1 MTPPVLSVVVA
12 VQHAR
17 ANLAAIVAA
26 LNPAAHPEV
35 DFLFCYTDADA
46 DTPGEVRAHSHARA
60 LSCAPGSLIPHLWRD
75 GIYAARGDY
84 VALTTAHCVPDAAWV
99 DELMRLCRTDPVA
112 VGGVIENDPDSDAKG
127 WAIFLQRYIGFAPPQ
142 SARAIHEIAADN
154 ALYRRRDILAQ
165 ADLLPG
171 GFWEPSF
178 HARFRAAGQTL
189 RLDPALHMWHRN
201 RYSPGQFFRQRLA
214 HGREFGLA
222 RALRLSTARRF
233 MLVVLAPLLPLVFL
247 RKIFLAVWRHG
258 KHRRELLWA
267 LPWLLFF
274 LTGWGWG
281 EARGY
286 AESLARTDTSVST
299 TGQ

>member
-1 MTPPVLSVVVA
+1 MLSVIVA
-12 VQHAR
+12 VQYAR
-17 ANLAAIVAA
+17 ENLAAIVAA
-26 LNPAAHPEV
+26 LNPAAQPQV

-46 DTPGEVRAHSHARA
+46 NTPGEVGAASHVRA

-75 GIYAARGDY
+75 GIQAARGHY
-84 VALTTAHCVPDAAWV
+84 VALTTAHCVPDTAWV
-99 DELMRLCRTDPVA
+99 DELLRLCRTDPVA

-142 SARAIHEIAADN
+142 AARVIHEIAADN

-165 ADLLPG
+165 ADLLDH

-178 HARFRAAGQTL
+178 HARFRAAGQNL
-189 RLDPALHMWHRN
+189 QLDPVLHVWHRN
-201 RYSPGQFFRQRLA
+201 RYSSGQFFRQRLA

-222 RALRLSTARRF
+222 RALRLSPLRRF
-233 MLVVLAPLLPLVFL
+233 LLVVLAPLLPLVFL
-247 RKIFLAVWRHG
+247 RKIFLAAWRHG
-258 KHRRELLWA
+258 WYRRELLRA

-286 AESLARTDTSVST
+286 AESLVRTDAST
-299 TGQ
+299 YISKP

>member
-1 MTPPVLSVVVA
+1 MTPPVLSVIVA

-46 DTPGEVRAHSHARA
+46 GTPGEVRTGSQARA

-84 VALTTAHCVPDAAWV
+84 VALTTAHCVPDAAWL

-165 ADLLPG
+165 ADLLAG

-189 RLDPALHMWHRN
+189 RIDPSLHMWHRN
-201 RYSPGQFFRQRLA
+201 RYSPGQFFRQHRDAQLHSARVSRL
-214 HGREFGLA
+214 HRRFRRRDGGDRVYSSWLSGRERGA
-222 RALRLSTARRF
+222 NSSRAVQNHFRRASNGRIQRQHRSRRQRGGA
-233 MLVVLAPLLPLVFL
+233 LG
-247 RKIFLAVWRHG
+247 RKR
-258 KHRRELLWA
+258 
-267 LPWLLFF
+267 
-274 LTGWGWG
+274 
-281 EARGY
+281 
-286 AESLARTDTSVST
+286 RTDSHRARFI
-299 TGQ
+299 